1 MSWNY
6 CVWYGTVY
14 VGNIYWDLDS
24 YLRTMEWDKE
34 LWTKRLK
41 MDSLES
47 RFSVHGFVSQLWR
60 KSFFLQN
67 CETKPG
73 GWGQKMHYVEED
85 LIIWGRSYPHTS
97 GTGLH
102 MCVCLLTCSDWS
114 LTVSF
119 RGVHLNIYIIFCIT
133 SPQNA
138 YKTWIL
144 GLDLALFIMTLVH
157 PQ

>member
-41 MDSLES
+41 MDSLEP
-47 RFSVHGFVSQLWR
+47 RLSVHGFVSQLWR

-73 GWGQKMHYVEED
+73 GWGQKTHYKKKMSKMVTTVEKD
-85 LIIWGRSYPHTS
+85 LIIWGLTPTLV
-97 GTGLH
+97 GLDCPR
-102 MCVCLLTCSDWS
+102 CVCLLTCSDWS

-119 RGVHLNIYIIFCIT
+119 RGGIDLNNYVIFCIT
-133 SPQNA
+133 SLNSTP
-138 YKTWIL
+138 KCL
-144 GLDLALFIMTLVH
+144 
-157 PQ
+157 